1 MKRERESDESE
12 TAVDESTTNSFSE
25 SDLNK
30 ARYDTRPS
38 RPGVDAARPTV
49 NVKFSEFQLENGL
62 SVILRIDR
70 SVPVLAV
77 DVCYHVGSK
86 NEKEGK
92 TGFAHLFEHLMF
104 EGSEHVSKGEFD
116 HYISLAGGYNNAYTT
131 EDVTNYYEV
140 LPSNQLALALWLESD
155 RMLKF
160 TVTEEALATQREVV
174 KEEKRWRIDNRPY
187 GDASEKLQEL
197 IFPVGQYHWPVI
209 GSMDDLNAAG
219 MGDVRHFYETYYTP
233 DNAVLVVSGDF
244 DESEAEKL
252 VRRYFADIPHAKAPV
267 PPVRFEDRALTKS
280 VEKTLRGNVPAPAVL
295 AAYKIP
301 PEGSP
306 EYYQLSQAAKI
317 LSDGNS
323 SRLYKRLLYDQQAV
337 SEFDVSIEG
346 MEKAGVFLFSA
357 FLAPGHSTEEVL
369 GIFDEEVRK
378 LKKSL
383 VRPYEFEKARNST
396 LSSYVS
402 RLSTNS
408 GVADA
413 LAHYHTIFKDTG
425 LINSEVDRELSVTR
439 EAVIRAAGD
448 LLDEEKRVVL
458 TYFPSDDND

>member
-1 MKRERESDESE
+1 M
-12 TAVDESTTNSFSE
+12 
-25 SDLNK
+25 
-30 ARYDTRPS
+30 
-38 RPGVDAARPTV
+38 PTV
-49 NVKFSEFQLENGL
+49 HVKFREFRLENGL
-62 SVILRIDR
+62 CVILRVDR
-70 SVPVLAV
+70 SVPVVAV

-86 NEKEGK
+86 NEKKGK

-104 EGSEHVSKGEFD
+104 EGSEHVLKGEFD

-140 LPSNQLALALWLESD
+140 LPSSQLALALWLESD

-160 TVTEEALATQREVV
+160 TVTEEALTTQREVV

-197 IFPVGQYHWPVI
+197 IFPIGQYHWPVI

-219 MGDVRHFYETYYTP
+219 MDDVRHFYETYYTP
-233 DNAVLVVSGDF
+233 DNAVLVVSGDI
-244 DESEAEKL
+244 DEAEAEKL
-252 VRRYFADIPHAKAPV
+252 VRKYFTDIPRAKVLV
-267 PPVRFEDRALTKS
+267 PPVQFEDISLTKS

-295 AAYKIP
+295 LAYKIP

-323 SRLYKRLLYDQQAV
+323 SRLYKRLLYESQAA

-357 FLAPGHSTEEVL
+357 FLAPGHTTEEVL
-369 GIFDEEVRK
+369 AIFDEEIQR
-378 LKKSL
+378 LKRSL
-383 VRPYEFEKARNST
+383 VKPYEFEKARNST

-413 LAHYHTIFKDTG
+413 LAHYQTIFEDAG
-425 LINSEVDRELSVTR
+425 LINSEVERELSVTR
-439 EAVIRAAGD
+439 EGVKRASGD
-448 LLDEEKRVVL
+448 LLDQDRRVVL
-458 TYFPSDDND
+458 TYFPSENND